1 MFSKPKSNPSP
12 VTSEPRIEDEGRI
25 MKPQNDAFAVLPP
38 NLVVVGNVI
47 SEGSMHIDG
56 TVEGDIQA
64 VALTIGA
71 TGVIKGR
78 VFGKEVKV
86 SGRVEGPVTAAELI
100 LEETAVIKG
109 DVNYQS
115 VSVSR
120 GAKLEGHFSHKES
133 GVDITALSP
142 RGKTAAP
149 AGRAE
154 TAPAPKAP
162 DAPKTDDTNS

>member
-1 MFSKPKSNPSP
+1 MFSKPKIPPSLELSQP
-12 VTSEPRIEDEGRI
+12 LIEEEDRT
-25 MKPQNDAFAVLPP
+25 MKPQNEAFAVLPP

-64 VALTIGA
+64 VALTIGS

-86 SGRVEGPVTAAELI
+86 SGRVEGPVTAADLI

-115 VSVSR
+115 VSISR

-133 GVDITALSP
+133 GVDTTALSP
-142 RGKTAAP
+142 KGKSSS
-149 AGRAE
+149 RAE
-154 TAPAPKAP
+154 PVSPPKTTEGPKA
-162 DAPKTDDTNS
+162 DDITPN